1 MLENI
6 LKYQEIEGK
15 LVAEESE
22 LLKSN
27 DREKASEISQ
37 SLKNQHTKL
46 LTLENQAQKVND
58 SYKKATA
65 KYEEFLKKLES
76 LEKEMENADSSKTAI
91 YEKAYKDFASIAN
104 TLEKDIATIYN
115 HIQQISKEY
124 EEIIK
129 KSKSDREK
137 FDKYKAAFAKLKA
150 DKEPK
155 IEDLKKKLQ
164 ETKEKVD
171 SKLLNI
177 YLQKRET
184 KKFPVFVALI
194 ANKCGGCRMEISASK
209 LGQMKTNDYG
219 VIECENCGR
228 LIYNK

>member
-6 LKYQEIEGK
+6 LEYQEIEGK
-15 LVAEESE
+15 LVAEEAE
-22 LLKSN
+22 LSKSK
-27 DREKASEISQ
+27 DREKAAEISQ
-37 SLKNQHTKL
+37 LLKNQHNRI
-46 LTLENQAQKVND
+46 LTLEAQAQKVND

-65 KYEEFLKKLES
+65 KYEEFLKKLEV
-76 LEKEMENADSSKTAI
+76 LEKEMESADSSKIAV
-91 YEKAYKDFASIAN
+91 YEKAYKDFAAIAN
-104 TLEKDIATIYN
+104 ALEKDITNIYN

-137 FDKYKAAFAKLKA
+137 FDKFKAAFAKLKA
-150 DKEPK
+150 EKEPK
-155 IEDLKKKLQ
+155 IEELKNKLQ
-164 ETKEKVD
+164 AAKDKSD

-177 YLQKRET
+177 YIQKREA
-184 KKFPVFVALI
+184 KKFPVFVELI

-228 LIYNK
+228 LIYKK

>member
-6 LKYQEIEGK
+6 LEYQEIEGK
-15 LVAEESE
+15 LVAEENE
-22 LLKSN
+22 LLKSK
-27 DREKASEISQ
+27 DREKVAEISQ
-37 SLKNQHTKL
+37 LLKNQHARI
-46 LTLENQAQKVND
+46 LTLEAQAQKVND

-65 KYEEFLKKLES
+65 KYEEFLKKLEV
-76 LEKEMENADSSKTAI
+76 LEKEMESADASKIAI
-91 YEKAYKDFASIAN
+91 YEKAYKDFASVAN
-104 TLEKDIATIYN
+104 TLEKDIANIYN

-137 FDKYKAAFAKLKA
+137 FDKCKASFAKLKA
-150 DKEPK
+150 EKEPK
-155 IEDLKKKLQ
+155 IEELKSKLQ
-164 ETKEKVD
+164 TAKSKLD
-171 SKLLNI
+171 QKLLNV
-177 YLQKRET
+177 YLQKREA

-194 ANKCGGCRMEISASK
+194 SNKCGGCRMEISASK

>member
-15 LVAEESE
+15 LVAEEAE
-22 LLKSN
+22 LSKSK

-37 SLKNQHTKL
+37 LLKNQHNRIL
-46 LTLENQAQKVND
+46 VLEGQAQKVND
-58 SYKKATA
+58 SYKKAIA
-65 KYEEFLKKLES
+65 KYEEFLKKLEV
-76 LEKEMENADSSKTAI
+76 LEKEMENADASKTSV

-104 TLEKDIATIYN
+104 TLEKDIANIYN

-129 KSKSDREK
+129 KSKEDRIK
-137 FDKYKAAFAKLKA
+137 FDKYKAAFNKLKA
-150 DKEPK
+150 EKEPK
-155 IEDLKKKLQ
+155 IEALNQ
-164 ETKEKVD
+164 ELRDTKEKVD
-171 SKLLNI
+171 SKLLNV

-194 ANKCGGCRMEISASK
+194 SNKCGGCRMEISASK

>member
-6 LKYQEIEGK
+6 LEYQEIEGN

-22 LLKSN
+22 LLKSK
-27 DREKASEISQ
+27 DREKAAEIQ
-37 SLKNQHTKL
+37 QALKNQHSRL
-46 LTLENQAQKVND
+46 IALETQAQKVND
-58 SYKKATA
+58 SYKKAIA
-65 KYEEFLKKLES
+65 KYEEFLKKLET
-76 LEKEMENADSSKTAI
+76 LEKEMEAADSSKTAI

-104 TLEKDIATIYN
+104 TLEKDIANIYN

-137 FDKYKAAFAKLKA
+137 FDKFKSAFAKLKA
-150 DKEPK
+150 EKEPK
-155 IEDLKKKLQ
+155 IEELNKKLQ
-164 ETKEKVD
+164 IAKNKVD

-209 LGQMKTNDYG
+209 LGQMKTNEYG

>member
-6 LKYQEIEGK
+6 LEYQEIEGK
-15 LVAEESE
+15 LVAEENE
-22 LLKSN
+22 LLKSK
-27 DREKASEISQ
+27 DREKVAEISQ
-37 SLKNQHTKL
+37 LLKNQHARI
-46 LTLENQAQKVND
+46 LTLEAQAQKVND

-65 KYEEFLKKLES
+65 KYEEFLKKLEV
-76 LEKEMENADSSKTAI
+76 LEKEMESADSSKIAV
-91 YEKAYKDFASIAN
+91 YEKAYKDFASVAN
-104 TLEKDIATIYN
+104 ALEKDIANIYN

-137 FDKYKAAFAKLKA
+137 FDKCKASFAKLKA
-150 DKEPK
+150 EKEPK
-155 IEDLKKKLQ
+155 IEELKSKLQ
-164 ETKEKVD
+164 TAKSKLD
-171 SKLLNI
+171 QKLLNV
-177 YLQKRET
+177 YLQKREA

-194 ANKCGGCRMEISASK
+194 SNKCGGCRMEISASK